1 VAVPSM
7 GINVC
12 PAAEDIAD
20 PFTLTTG
27 DYVLVRGEVDDFERI
42 VPCGDSSHYLRVV
55 VD

>member
-1 VAVPSM
+1 M